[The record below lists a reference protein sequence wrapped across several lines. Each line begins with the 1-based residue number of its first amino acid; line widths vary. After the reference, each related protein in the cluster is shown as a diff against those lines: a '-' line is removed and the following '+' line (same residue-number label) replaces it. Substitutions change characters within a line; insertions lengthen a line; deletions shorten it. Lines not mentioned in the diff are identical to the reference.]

1 LSVAA
6 DCLRFCRDDPPKL
19 QGQVVSH
26 VNVSWVQA
34 SVLLAELVGSGLM
47 RYASL
52 GEGKSGFVAS
62 EAGLKFL
69 ARYDELAED
78 FISQQTNKEKV

>member
-6 DCLRFCRDDPPKL
+6 DCLRFCRDNPPKL

-34 SVLLAELVGSGLM
+34 SVLLAELVSSGLM

-69 ARYDELAED
+69 MRYDELTED
-78 FISQQTNKEKV
+78 LCYSESNKT